1 MQRHHGATAQKVQTV
16 SGVMQVAGEK
26 MPLPSNRAR
35 PVLTLGVQA
44 YASRSAGR
52 AADSEVSGVLHGFY
66 R

>member
-1 MQRHHGATAQKVQTV
+1 
-16 SGVMQVAGEK
+16 MQVAGEK

-44 YASRSAGR
+44 YYSQSAGR
-52 AADSEVSGVLHGFY
+52 AADLEVSGVLHDLY